1 MHDAVEQF
9 LLRSSLH
16 ATRDRGICPWA
27 MMNELRVSWTR
38 ASSTVSEEERQTA
51 GHLRTR
57 GTTTWRDGFGLLFI
71 FHVLPNWAQ
80 DRSKTQTRRQ
90 AQAEQT
96 ERKTCSFWPRPGKK
110 RAPVLA
116 PHLGLHWSGPLAAGT
131 AGGPSQPSDHR
142 TAQLP
147 AAVLSWRGSVDR
159 RRLSLPSSPDHRGPR
174 PSAFHSPTPMPRW
187 RSDTRWPREV
197 PVLVCASC
205 YNQIPQA
212 GWFRQQTLSH
222 SARGWKSKIMAL
234 PRSCGGHMRGFWA
247 LETGEGMC
255 MVIKR

>member
-38 ASSTVSEEERQTA
+38 ASSTASEEERQTA

-96 ERKTCSFWPRPGKK
+96 QREKPVLSGQGLGRRELQSLLHTWACTGLVHWQLAQQEAPASPAITAQRSFQRPCCRGGAAWTDAASRCPPARITEGPGPVPSTRLLPCRGGAVTPGGPGKC
-110 RAPVLA
+110 
-116 PHLGLHWSGPLAAGT
+116 
-131 AGGPSQPSDHR
+131 Q
-142 TAQLP
+142 
-147 AAVLSWRGSVDR
+147 
-159 RRLSLPSSPDHRGPR
+159 
-174 PSAFHSPTPMPRW
+174 F
-187 RSDTRWPREV
+187 
-197 PVLVCASC
+197 
-205 YNQIPQA
+205 
-212 GWFRQQTLSH
+212 
-222 SARGWKSKIMAL
+222 
-234 PRSCGGHMRGFWA
+234 
-247 LETGEGMC
+247 
-255 MVIKR
+255 